1 LLQQER
7 SQSELLQHDKSHKSH
22 LVEVCA
28 RDGRRI
34 LATVGCGML
43 DGVEDGVSDDD
54 GGWDDGGDDGCDD
67 GGEIKS
73 GAIPPSFASFASLE
87 QVKHQ

>member
-1 LLQQER
+1 MQQER

-43 DGVEDGVSDDD
+43 DGVEDAVSGDD
-54 GGWDDGGDDGCDD
+54 GGWVDGDDD

>member
-1 LLQQER
+1 
-7 SQSELLQHDKSHKSH
+7 
-22 LVEVCA
+22 
-28 RDGRRI
+28 
-34 LATVGCGML
+34 ML
-43 DGVEDGVSDDD
+43 DGVEDGVSGDD
-54 GGWDDGGDDGCDD
+54 GGWDDGDDD

>member
-1 LLQQER
+1 MQQER
-7 SQSELLQHDKSHKSH
+7 SQSEVLQQDKSH

-43 DGVEDGVSDDD
+43 DGVEDGVSGND
-54 GGWDDGGDDGCDD
+54 GGWDDGDDD
-67 GGEIKS
+67 GGDIKS
-73 GAIPPSFASFASLE
+73 GAMPPSFASFASLE